1 MPVSAQGPALWLV
14 RHAQPLIAP
23 GVCYGQLDVPADP
36 SATLQAALRLAPQ
49 LPRSLVARHSPL
61 QRCELLAL
69 AVQGLE
75 ANLTT
80 DVRLQEMDF
89 GVWEGQAWNAID
101 RAQMDAWSQDLYR
114 YAPGGGESLS
124 AMLQRVRAVLLD
136 SWQHDS
142 QQGQRDVVWVTH
154 AGVIRCA
161 QWLLRYGQAQ
171 PSAQDWSLPAP
182 GFGQWYRWPWAGM
195 EAALHSLSTHPQ
207 GE

>member
-1 MPVSAQGPALWLV
+1 MSARAPALWLV

-36 SATLQAALRLAPQ
+36 GATLEAALRLATA
-49 LPRSLVARHSPL
+49 LPRTAAARHSPL

-69 AVQGLE
+69 DLQGLS
-75 ANLTT
+75 ANWMV
-80 DVRLQEMDF
+80 DARLQEMDF
-89 GVWEGQAWNAID
+89 GAWEGQPWNAID
-101 RAQMDAWSQDLYR
+101 RTQMEAWSSDLYL

-124 AMLQRVRAVLLD
+124 AMLQRVRLALLE

-142 QQGQRDVVWVTH
+142 QHGQRDVVWVTH
-154 AGVIRCA
+154 AGVIRCV

-182 GFGQWYRWPWAGM
+182 GFGQYDSWPWAGM
-195 EAALHSLSTHPQ
+195 EAALRSLAVHNRA
-207 GE
+207 